1 MRESP
6 GKALPP
12 FSSKDIA
19 TFVSKQNNKTSQP
32 VVVNFLFASIDS
44 ISFFFPLGD
53 SSRYSTG
60 ESRGE
65 KRGGNRE
72 RKKRKRQSASGR
84 KAIEDLI
91 PTKPWKKLI

>member
-1 MRESP
+1 MYKSTKQFRDCPE
-6 GKALPP
+6 KAHPP

-44 ISFFFPLGD
+44 IIFFLLPLGD
-53 SSRYSTG
+53 SSSHSTG

-65 KRGGNRE
+65 GGGGWGRE
-72 RKKRKRQSASGR
+72 KRKR
-84 KAIEDLI
+84 
-91 PTKPWKKLI
+91 